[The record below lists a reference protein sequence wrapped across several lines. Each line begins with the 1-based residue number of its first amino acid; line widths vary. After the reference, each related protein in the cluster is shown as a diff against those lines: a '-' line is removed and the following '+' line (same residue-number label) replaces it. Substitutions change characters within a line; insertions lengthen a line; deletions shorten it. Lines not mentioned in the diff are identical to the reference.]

1 MNRDNIMQTMNT
13 HAKAAREHATHNVGF
28 HSATIE
34 NLHHAVTRMR
44 PTQVEH
50 LLHSGVN
57 VNEPIDK
64 EGHTVLDA
72 FAVEHQSMLKQ
83 MASMKAENPQQ
94 ITTIFYANMDNAKE
108 IKEILQSHGAMMS
121 SPESHATHA
130 SPYVP

>member
-1 MNRDNIMQTMNT
+1 MASMNKDTLAT
-13 HAKAAREHATHNVGF
+13 HATAAIGHAKHNVGY

-34 NLHHAVTRMR
+34 SLHHAVTLMR

-83 MASMKAENPQQ
+83 MATMKADNPQQ
-94 ITTIFYANMDNAKE
+94 LTTIFYANMDNAHA
-108 IKEILQSHGAMMS
+108 ILRILRDHGAKMS
-121 SPESHATHA
+121 SP
-130 SPYVP
+130 

>member
-1 MNRDNIMQTMNT
+1 MQSISGQHENVKQGAMTTMASFHPDNIRNTMNT
-13 HAKAAREHATHNVGF
+13 HAQTVAGHAKSNVGF

-44 PTQVEH
+44 PLQVQH

-72 FAVEHQSMLKQ
+72 FAVEHQAMLKQ
-83 MASMKAENPQQ
+83 LINLRASPEEK
-94 ITTIFYANMDNAKE
+94 THIFYSNQENARE
-108 IKEILQSHGAMMS
+108 I
-121 SPESHATHA
+121 
-130 SPYVP
+130 